1 MSANKD
7 KGKQISYQDQET
19 DSCSFMAEILFL
31 EIHIA
36 YQAHT
41 ETSSSGAGV
50 ALASG
55 AESA

>member
-7 KGKQISYQDQET
+7 KGKQIGYQDQET
-19 DSCSFMAEILFL
+19 DSCSSAAEILFL
-31 EIHIA
+31 EIHLSS
-36 YQAHT
+36 QAHT

>member
-7 KGKQISYQDQET
+7 KGKQIGYQDQET

-36 YQAHT
+36 SQAHT
-41 ETSSSGAGV
+41 ETSSSGAGGC
-50 ALASG
+50 AG
-55 AESA
+55 

>member
-7 KGKQISYQDQET
+7 KGKQIGYQDQET
-19 DSCSFMAEILFL
+19 DSCSFMADIIFL

-36 YQAHT
+36 SQAGS
-41 ETSSSGAGV
+41 ETSSRGAGV
-50 ALASG
+50 ALDSG

>member
-7 KGKQISYQDQET
+7 KGIQIGYQDQET

-36 YQAHT
+36 SQAHT
-41 ETSSSGAGV
+41 ETSSRG
-50 ALASG
+50 LRWLSG

>member
-7 KGKQISYQDQET
+7 KGKQIGYQDQET
-19 DSCSFMAEILFL
+19 DSRSFMAEILFL

-36 YQAHT
+36 SQAHT
-41 ETSSSGAGV
+41 ETSSRG
-50 ALASG
+50 LRWLSG

>member
-7 KGKQISYQDQET
+7 NRKQIYYQDQET
-19 DSCSFMAEILFL
+19 DSCSFAAEILFL

-36 YQAHT
+36 SQAGS
-41 ETSSSGAGV
+41 ETSSSWAGV
-50 ALASG
+50 ALDSG